1 MRFALVGGDTRS
13 ALLAR
18 LFLRDGHRVQTWALE
33 RAALPAEIP
42 RAGSLTACV
51 YGADAVVLPVPAE
64 RGGLLNAPLSAQ
76 APAMEELIGA
86 LWPEQ
91 LLLGGGFSPESAR
104 AALREK
110 LRLEDLLRRPDFVT
124 ANAALTAECA
134 LGLLLRESARALR
147 DENVLVLGYGRIGRL
162 LAQKLLAL
170 GAQVTAAAR
179 SPWDRA
185 FAAAAGC
192 RALDY
197 GELEGVIG
205 EMGVVVNTVPAR
217 VLSSAALCCLEDG
230 ALLVELASPPGGFD
244 PVLAG
249 NLGLRVLPAPGL
261 PGKFAPE
268 AAAAL
273 MRDAVYAALEE
284 QEE

>member
-1 MRFALVGGDTRS
+1 MRFALVGGDVRS

-104 AALREK
+104 TALREK
-110 LRLEDLLRRPDFVT
+110 LRLEDLLRRPGFFT
-124 ANAALTAECA
+124 GNAALP
-134 LGLLLRESARALR
+134 
-147 DENVLVLGYGRIGRL
+147 
-162 LAQKLLAL
+162 AQ
-170 GAQVTAAAR
+170 G
-179 SPWDRA
+179 
-185 FAAAAGC
+185 
-192 RALDY
+192 
-197 GELEGVIG
+197 
-205 EMGVVVNTVPAR
+205 
-217 VLSSAALCCLEDG
+217 
-230 ALLVELASPPGGFD
+230 
-244 PVLAG
+244 
-249 NLGLRVLPAPGL
+249 APGL
-261 PGKFAPE
+261 PRPAE
-268 AAAAL
+268 AGA
-273 MRDAVYAALEE
+273 
-284 QEE
+284 